1 MTEKPSISR
10 RIVRIASQALAF
22 FPFVN
27 PSLQTSTHISCL
39 HHFQVEPYLLSLQGI
54 YQGPH
59 LSERNRLLPVPTR
72 TVLRLTKATQQ
83 GNAGFKWKGIT
94 LCANCNVWASNTNV
108 KSMYVVQ
115 HYNFYVLRTCGIV
128 TVRFKIHSAVLHLLD
143 FKSKATISKSQ
154 YGGTL

>member
-1 MTEKPSISR
+1 M
-10 RIVRIASQALAF
+10 
-22 FPFVN
+22 
-27 PSLQTSTHISCL
+27 
-39 HHFQVEPYLLSLQGI
+39 
-54 YQGPH
+54 
-59 LSERNRLLPVPTR
+59 
-72 TVLRLTKATQQ
+72 
-83 GNAGFKWKGIT
+83 KWYY

-108 KSMYVVQ
+108 KSYVMYVVQ